1 MTISIP
7 FLSQRGTNMFP
18 SKSHAFQLSFEF
30 HRYGESEGAIQIT
43 QTSPEVYVR
52 VVYVV
57 EFALT

>member
-1 MTISIP
+1 
-7 FLSQRGTNMFP
+7 MFP
-18 SKSHAFQLSFEF
+18 SKSHAFPFQLSFEF

-57 EFALT
+57 EFGLT